1 MVSVDSGEEGR
12 YDIPKPPWGALRKNL
27 KREITCSDFN
37 LGSVFWLALSSNQS
51 DNQSFCLR
59 CNYIW

>member
-37 LGSVFWLALSSNQS
+37 FSKRILVSFKQQS
-51 DNQSFCLR
+51 IRQPIIPFEV
-59 CNYIW
+59 